1 MRHALRPLPGGSNGP
16 QPVLDVRLTGAAD
29 ASLPCLIDTG
39 TMRTRLPAWVADEL
53 GIDLTDSAP
62 PQSIALGGMTL
73 TAFPAP
79 VVLRTK
85 EGTIITTVWFCPGWN
100 SPFGLLGQEGFLDQ
114 YRFTLDVAEG
124 WFALESAA

>member
-1 MRHALRPLPGGSNGP
+1 
-16 QPVLDVRLTGAAD
+16 
-29 ASLPCLIDTG
+29 
-39 TMRTRLPAWVADEL
+39 MRTRLPAWVADEL
-53 GIDLTDSAP
+53 GIDLADAAP

-85 EGTIITTVWFCPGWN
+85 EGKIVTTVWFCPGWN

-124 WFALESAA
+124 WFALESAN